1 MPSVL
6 LRTAHASPA
15 EGLSFDLLRQPA
27 ESQFGRRFAKGVGQN
42 KIINMKLQ
50 IIERESVAAADAAL
64 RQCYREVAFAVSM
77 EHDPARL
84 VQLKEHSHR
93 LWDAIDMVS
102 HLPQTLRMD

>member
-15 EGLSFDLLRQPA
+15 EGLSFALLRQPA
-27 ESQFGRRFAKGVGQN
+27 ESQFGRRFAKGDGQN

-50 IIERESVAAADAAL
+50 IVSEESVADADAAL
-64 RQCYREVAFAVSM
+64 RQCYREIAHAISI
-77 EHDPARL
+77 EYDLSRL
-84 VQLKEHSHR
+84 VQLKEHSHK

-102 HLPQTLRMD
+102 HLPQTLGMD